1 MLGILRYQIL
11 ARREREKNKS
21 KNLLAIP
28 MISIL
33 ISWCLDINKNYDME
47 NSIGFMLYRTAMA
60 FRKALDLEL
69 RRKTGVTFGQWKILT
84 LLSRQDGLSQR
95 EIADRL
101 EVEGPTLIPI
111 IDKMESKSLLTRKV
125 DPEDRRNNRIFLTPI
140 TDSKWD
146 SLVNCSMHVRKAS
159 VKGIPEDQVKAMR
172 KVLETISKNLIAE
185 YGEDHNCA
193 IKSITST
200 TSTTAAASHSNRK
213 EAVFKRGTA

>member
-1 MLGILRYQIL
+1 M
-11 ARREREKNKS
+11 
-21 KNLLAIP
+21 
-28 MISIL
+28 L
-33 ISWCLDINKNYDME
+33 ISWCLEITKSYDLE

-111 IDKMESKSLLTRKV
+111 IDKMESKGLLTRKV
-125 DPEDRRNNRIFLTPI
+125 DPEDRRNNRIFLTQI

-146 SLVNCSMHVRKAS
+146 SLVNCSMHVRKTS
-159 VKGIPEDQVKAMR
+159 VKGIPDDQVKAMG
-172 KVLETISKNLIAE
+172 KVLETISKNLVAE
-185 YGEDHNCA
+185 YGVDHNCN
-193 IKSITST
+193 IKSITSA
-200 TSTTAAASHSNRK
+200 TTAASNSNRK
-213 EAVFKRGTA
+213 EAVFKRGTD

>member
-1 MLGILRYQIL
+1 
-11 ARREREKNKS
+11 
-21 KNLLAIP
+21 

-33 ISWCLDINKNYDME
+33 FSWCLDITKSYDLE
-47 NSIGFMLYRTAMA
+47 NSIGFILYRTAMA

-69 RRKTGVTFGQWKILT
+69 RQKTGVTFGQWKILT
-84 LLSRQDGLSQR
+84 LLSSQDGLSQR

-111 IDKMESKSLLTRKV
+111 IDKMESKGLLTRKV
-125 DPEDRRNNRIFLTPI
+125 DPDDRRNNRIFLTPI

-146 SLVNCSMHVRKAS
+146 SLVNCSMNVRKAS
-159 VKGIPEDQVKAMR
+159 VKGIPDDQVKAVL

-185 YGEDHNCA
+185 YGVDHNYA

-200 TSTTAAASHSNRK
+200 TTAASNSNRK
-213 EAVFKRGTA
+213 ESVSKRGTA